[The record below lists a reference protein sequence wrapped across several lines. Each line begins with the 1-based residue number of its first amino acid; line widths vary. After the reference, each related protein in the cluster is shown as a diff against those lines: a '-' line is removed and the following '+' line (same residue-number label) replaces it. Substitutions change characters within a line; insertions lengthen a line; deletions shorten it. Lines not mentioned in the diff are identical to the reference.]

1 MSKPMQQYHF
11 SSIISDD
18 TDNGGGFIMRHPSCP
33 IIADNGV
40 AFLTES
46 TIATLSQKYEP
57 AAMLDSFAYTNALL
71 WLTAARQQ
79 PIVHFWQLQPT
90 VILGLLDQRLPR
102 LTAGLAHLHAAGY
115 KVMLRNSGGLA
126 VVADPGVLNVSLFL
140 PATRE
145 RYSITAAYQLM
156 VDYVQAVWPQLNIT
170 TGEITRSYCPGD
182 YDLSIAG
189 RKIAGMSQRRT
200 AEALVI
206 MLYVSVD
213 GDQMARSQLIQR
225 FYQVSLAGHH
235 DARFPD
241 VDPQVMTTVADALAA
256 PTDTTA
262 TQARFIAILAQHGTV
277 DTTSLPLVTE
287 EPEFQAHLNQAYQQM
302 QRRQQRLHH

>member
-1 MSKPMQQYHF
+1 M
-11 SSIISDD
+11 
-18 TDNGGGFIMRHPSCP
+18 
-33 IIADNGV
+33 
-40 AFLTES
+40 AFLTKS

-57 AAMLDSFAYTNALL
+57 AAMLDSFAYMNALL

-115 KVMLRNSGGLA
+115 QVMLRNSGGLA

>member
-1 MSKPMQQYHF
+1 MSKPMQRYHF

-33 IIADNGV
+33 ITTDNGV

-115 KVMLRNSGGLA
+115 
-126 VVADPGVLNVSLFL
+126 
-140 PATRE
+140 
-145 RYSITAAYQLM
+145 
-156 VDYVQAVWPQLNIT
+156 
-170 TGEITRSYCPGD
+170 
-182 YDLSIAG
+182 
-189 RKIAGMSQRRT
+189 
-200 AEALVI
+200 
-206 MLYVSVD
+206 
-213 GDQMARSQLIQR
+213 
-225 FYQVSLAGHH
+225 QVTL
-235 DARFPD
+235 
-241 VDPQVMTTVADALAA
+241 
-256 PTDTTA
+256 
-262 TQARFIAILAQHGTV
+262 
-277 DTTSLPLVTE
+277 
-287 EPEFQAHLNQAYQQM
+287 
-302 QRRQQRLHH
+302 

>member
-1 MSKPMQQYHF
+1 M
-11 SSIISDD
+11 
-18 TDNGGGFIMRHPSCP
+18 
-33 IIADNGV
+33 
-40 AFLTES
+40 TEP

-57 AAMLDSFAYTNALL
+57 AAMLDSFAYTNTLL
-71 WLTAARQQ
+71 WLTAVRQQ

-90 VILGLLDQRLPR
+90 VILGLLDQRLPQ
-102 LTAGLAHLHAAGY
+102 LATGLAQLRAANHQI
-115 KVMLRNSGGLA
+115 MLRNSGGLA

-156 VDYVQAVWPQLNIT
+156 VNYVQAVWPQLSIV

-200 AEALVI
+200 ANALVI

-213 GDQMARSQLIQR
+213 GDQTFRSQLIQH
-225 FYQVSLAGHH
+225 FYQVSLAGQH
-235 DARFPD
+235 DKRFPD
-241 VDPQVMTTVADALAA
+241 VDPRVMTTVADQLATSYGVA
-256 PTDTTA
+256 EA
-262 TQARFIAILAQHGTV
+262 QHRFMTVLAQYGLV
-277 DTTSLPLVTE
+277 DTTSLPLITE

>member
-1 MSKPMQQYHF
+1 MSKPMQRYHF

-33 IIADNGV
+33 ITTDNGV

-115 KVMLRNSGGLA
+115 QVMLRNSGGLA
-126 VVADPGVLNVSLFL
+126 VIADPGVLNVSLFL